1 MKGNE
6 TAALVRAFDRAYI
19 NGHFV
24 TPHGRRGFSGY
35 RNTWN
40 LKPSSA
46 NREMFLKGDV
56 SFQAKS
62 AVRER

>member
-6 TAALVRAFDRAYI
+6 TAAPVRAFDRAYI
-19 NGHFV
+19 NGQFV
-24 TPHGRRGFSGY
+24 TPPGRRGP
-35 RNTWN
+35 RN

-56 SFQAKS
+56 SFQAQS
-62 AVRER
+62 TVRVR

>member
-1 MKGNE
+1 LKRLLNVIRVTKMKGNE
-6 TAALVRAFDRAYI
+6 TAAPVIAFDRAYF
-19 NGHFV
+19 NGQFV

-46 NREMFLKGDV
+46 NREI
-56 SFQAKS
+56 S
-62 AVRER
+62 